1 MNNSMKTKT
10 ILILMAFALA
20 AGVFNACKKEQANN
34 EENKVE
40 LTDADRN
47 VASRILK
54 FRSRLEHKKA
64 NPMLKNTEIVSIDDA
79 RLDVETNFNA
89 SYSFPDEKYIKTN
102 HETITVELQVTDAAN
117 TTVDNMLALYD
128 ECFAKVLE
136 TYNNSTIQNK
146 ELVFVSLKKGEI
158 VNNEQKLDLKVVLGT
173 KQLPGQGWTPFV
185 EADNWKYGNM
195 LGKCDGSS
203 YMDSDAAEQIQEM
216 LDVYQPIYWVSP
228 PYRIVYQIDIASPYI
243 LFGHEYKDANNN
255 YLMFHIDKT
264 DDLTDDDICL
274 DYNEMNF
281 HFNGHYTVIYDL
293 MPVTY
298 SKPNNWQ
305 CIGWDINGRRADYFD
320 DFGMYHNRIRHEST
334 LTYAYRYIVRID
346 EIAEPTSLSI
356 L

>member
-1 MNNSMKTKT
+1 MKTRT
-10 ILILMAFALA
+10 ISILLVMSLV
-20 AGVFNACKKEQANN
+20 AGVFNACKKDQSNTETQ
-34 EENKVE
+34 ENKVE
-40 LTDADRN
+40 MTDADRA
-47 VASRILK
+47 VAGRILK

-64 NPMLKNTEIVSIDDA
+64 NPMLKNNEIVSIDDA

-89 SYSFPDEKYIKTN
+89 SFAFPDEKYINTSY
-102 HETITVELQVTDAAN
+102 ETIQIEMPVTDAAN
-117 TTVDNMLALYD
+117 TTVDHMLALYD

-136 TYNNSTIQNK
+136 SYSNSTIENK

-158 VNNEQKLDLKVVLGT
+158 ENNEQKLELKVVLGT

-185 EADNWKYGNM
+185 EGDNWKYGNM

-203 YMDSDAAEQIQEM
+203 YMDSDAAEQIQGM
-216 LDVYQPIYWVSP
+216 LDIYRPIYWVSP
-228 PYRIVYQIDIASPYI
+228 PYRIVYQIDIASPYL
-243 LFGHEYKDANNN
+243 LFGDEYMDANNN
-255 YLMFHIDKT
+255 FLMFYIDKT
-264 DDLTDDDICL
+264 DDLTDEDICL

-281 HFNGHYTVIYDL
+281 HFNGHHTVIYDL

-305 CIGWDINGRRADYFD
+305 CIGWDVNGRQADYTD
-320 DFGMYHNRIRHEST
+320 DFDIDHKRIRHESS
-334 LTYAYRYIVRID
+334 LTYAYRHIVRID